1 MTKMAEAQRGRAA
14 GGQMR
19 PKFPGFSDLE
29 RNVIQHARIFTE
41 PAALRL
47 ARAEPL
53 LKRSIPVLITAFL
66 LVVAISRFSGIVIE
80 YARMEASARQVTVL
94 AAATASAALQ
104 ENGAALFDKSQ
115 KWEVEQRLN
124 TFLPADMLEPGAF
137 VLAVRNDGRVF
148 AGSSGSL
155 PYTGRTLATVAPE
168 VAAFQYFG
176 ERSTVMKTF
185 ISGGEHI
192 VALAQVPGGAGTL
205 LVASPLSRIDKLWRD
220 EVSLN
225 VTLFAGISAILLVV
239 LYAYY
244 IQAKR
249 ARDADQIFAESNLR
263 VETALSRGRCGLW
276 DFDMPN
282 RRLFWSRSMYEM
294 LGMPPQGNVLSFG
307 DAARL
312 MHPDDGSIYKVART
326 IARGDARQIDQIFR
340 MRHADGHYVWLRAR
354 AQVIRTTSGRV
365 HLIGIAMDVTEQH
378 RLAQR
383 YAEADQRLADAIE
396 CTSEAFVLWDK
407 NDRLV
412 MCNAHYQQAY
422 QLPDSV
428 LVPGT
433 ERSVVNAA
441 AARPIIERRIA
452 DPDRSNH
459 SQTSEVQLSDQRWLQ
474 INDRRTRD
482 GGMVSVGTD
491 ITLLKRHQ
499 VRLRESE
506 RRLMATIG
514 DLSASR
520 ITLERQ
526 KAELSV
532 ANANYQA
539 EKERA
544 EAANRAKSEFLANMS
559 HELRTPLNAILGFSE
574 ILQNQMFGPLG
585 SDKYDEYSHDIHDS
599 GKHLL
604 NVINDILD
612 MSKIEAG
619 QMQINREKIDL
630 APLIEETL
638 RFTTIPAEQKNICVD
653 QQVSSGLTI
662 VADRR
667 AMKQVLLN
675 LLSNA
680 VKFTNEGGR
689 ISLRARKVAGAVT
702 LTIAD
707 TGIGIPRAALQK
719 IGQPFEQVQNQYA
732 KSRGGSGLG
741 LAISRS
747 LTSLHGGSMKI
758 YSTEN
763 VGTII
768 SLRIPDTALRD
779 PLDRPACRALPT
791 AEENQRLTVA

>member
-1 MTKMAEAQRGRAA
+1 
-14 GGQMR
+14 MR
-19 PKFPGFSDLE
+19 
-29 RNVIQHARIFTE
+29 
-41 PAALRL
+41 RL
-47 ARAEPL
+47 AGAEPL
-53 LKRSIPVLITAFL
+53 LKRSIPILITAFL
-66 LVVAISRFSGIVIE
+66 LVVAISRISGIMVE
-80 YARMEASARQVTVL
+80 YARMEASARQVTIL

-104 ENGAALFDKSQ
+104 ENGVALFDKAQ
-115 KWEVEQRLN
+115 KWDVEQRLN
-124 TFLPADMLEPGAF
+124 AVLSPDMLEPGAF
-137 VLAVRNDGRVF
+137 VLTVRNDGRIF
-148 AGSSGSL
+148 ASSPDGAV
-155 PYTGRTLATVAPE
+155 YTGRTLNAVAPE

-185 ISGGEHI
+185 IGGTEHI
-192 VALAQVPGGAGTL
+192 VALMQVPGGAGTL
-205 LVASPLSRIDKLWRD
+205 LVATPLAGIQKLWRD

-225 VTLFAGISAILLVV
+225 VTLFAGISAILLIV

-294 LGMPPQGNVLSFG
+294 LGMPPQSNVLSFG

-326 IARGDARQIDQIFR
+326 IAKGDARQIDQIFR
-340 MRHADGHYVWLRAR
+340 MRHADGHYVWMRAR
-354 AQVIRTTSGRV
+354 AQVIRTASGRV

-412 MCNAHYQQAY
+412 MCNTHYQQAY
-422 QLPDSV
+422 KLPDRV
-428 LVPGT
+428 LVAGT
-433 ERSVVNAA
+433 ERSVVNSA

-452 DPDRSNH
+452 DPDRSNQ

-482 GGMVSVGTD
+482 GGLVSVGTD

-514 DLSASR
+514 DLSTSR

-585 SDKYDEYSHDIHDS
+585 SEKYDEYSHDIHDS

-619 QMQINREKIDL
+619 QMKLNRETIDL
-630 APLIEETL
+630 APLIMETL
-638 RFTTIPAEQKNICVD
+638 RFTTIPAQQKNICVD
-653 QQVSSGLTI
+653 QQISSGLTI
-662 VADRR
+662 TADRR

-680 VKFTNEGGR
+680 VKFTNEGGK

-707 TGIGIPRAALQK
+707 TGIGIPRLALDK
-719 IGQPFEQVQNQYA
+719 IGQPFEQVQSQYA
-732 KSRGGSGLG
+732 KSKGGSGLG

-747 LTSLHGGSMKI
+747 LTNLHGGAMKI
-758 YSTEN
+758 HSQEN

-768 SLRIPDTALRD
+768 SLRIPDTSPRMI
-779 PLDRPACRALPT
+779 
-791 AEENQRLTVA
+791 

>member
-1 MTKMAEAQRGRAA
+1 
-14 GGQMR
+14 MR
-19 PKFPGFSDLE
+19 
-29 RNVIQHARIFTE
+29 
-41 PAALRL
+41 RL
-47 ARAEPL
+47 AGAEPL
-53 LKRSIPVLITAFL
+53 LKRSIPILITAFL
-66 LVVAISRFSGIVIE
+66 LVVAISRISGIMVE

-104 ENGAALFDKSQ
+104 ENGVALFDKAQ
-115 KWEVEQRLN
+115 KWDVEQRLN
-124 TFLPADMLEPGAF
+124 AILSPDMLETGAF
-137 VLAVRNDGRVF
+137 VLTVRNDGRIF
-148 AGSSGSL
+148 ASSPDGAV
-155 PYTGRTLATVAPE
+155 YTGRTLNAVAPE

-176 ERSTVMKTF
+176 DRSTVMKTF
-185 ISGGEHI
+185 IGGTEHI
-192 VALAQVPGGAGTL
+192 VALMQVPGGAGTL
-205 LVASPLSRIDKLWRD
+205 LVATPLAGIQKLWRD

-225 VTLFAGISAILLVV
+225 VTLFAGISAILLIV

-294 LGMPPQGNVLSFG
+294 LGMPPQSNVLSFG

-326 IARGDARQIDQIFR
+326 IAKGDARQIDQIFR
-340 MRHADGHYVWLRAR
+340 MRHADGHYVWMRAR
-354 AQVIRTTSGRV
+354 AQVIRTASGRV

-412 MCNAHYQQAY
+412 MCNTHYQQAY
-422 QLPDSV
+422 KLPDRV
-428 LVPGT
+428 LVAGT

-441 AARPIIERRIA
+441 SARPIIERRIA
-452 DPDRSNH
+452 DPDRSNQ

-482 GGMVSVGTD
+482 GGLVSVGTD

-514 DLSASR
+514 DLSTSR

-532 ANANYQA
+532 ANSNYQA

-585 SDKYDEYSHDIHDS
+585 SEKYDEYSHDIHDS

-619 QMQINREKIDL
+619 QMKLNRETIDL
-630 APLIEETL
+630 APLIMETL
-638 RFTTIPAEQKNICVD
+638 RFTTIPAQQKNICVD
-653 QQVSSGLTI
+653 QQISSGLTI
-662 VADRR
+662 TADRR

-680 VKFTNEGGR
+680 VKFTNEGGK

-707 TGIGIPRAALQK
+707 TGIGIPRLALDK
-719 IGQPFEQVQNQYA
+719 IGQPFEQVQSQYA
-732 KSRGGSGLG
+732 KSKGGSGLG

-747 LTSLHGGSMKI
+747 LTSLHGGAMKI
-758 YSTEN
+758 HSQEN

-768 SLRIPDTALRD
+768 SLRIPDTSPR
-779 PLDRPACRALPT
+779 
-791 AEENQRLTVA
+791 VV

>member
-1 MTKMAEAQRGRAA
+1 LTKMAEAQRGRAA
-14 GGQMR
+14 GERLR
-19 PKFPGFSDLE
+19 PRFPGFSRLE
-29 RNVIQHARIFTE
+29 RDVIQHARIFTE
-41 PAALRL
+41 PAVRRL
-47 ARAEPL
+47 AGAEPL
-53 LKRSIPVLITAFL
+53 LKRSIPILITAFL
-66 LVVAISRFSGIVIE
+66 LVVAISRISGIMVE

-104 ENGAALFDKSQ
+104 ENGVALFDKAQ
-115 KWEVEQRLN
+115 KWDVEQRLN
-124 TFLPADMLEPGAF
+124 AVITPDMLEAGAF
-137 VLAVRNDGRVF
+137 VLTVRNDGRIF
-148 AGSSGSL
+148 ASSPDGAV
-155 PYTGRTLATVAPE
+155 YTGRTLNAVAPE

-185 ISGGEHI
+185 IGGGEYI
-192 VALAQVPGGAGTL
+192 VALMQVPGGAGTL
-205 LVASPLSRIDKLWRD
+205 LVATPLAGIQKLWRD

-225 VTLFAGISAILLVV
+225 VTLFAGISAILLIV

-294 LGMPPQGNVLSFG
+294 LGMPPQSNVLSFG

-326 IARGDARQIDQIFR
+326 IAKGDARQIDQIFR
-340 MRHADGHYVWLRAR
+340 MRHADGHYVWMRAR
-354 AQVIRTTSGRV
+354 AQVIRTASGRV

-412 MCNAHYQQAY
+412 MCNTHYQQAY
-422 QLPDSV
+422 KLPDRV
-428 LVPGT
+428 LVAGT
-433 ERSVVNAA
+433 ERSAVNAA

-452 DPDRSNH
+452 DPDRSNQ

-482 GGMVSVGTD
+482 GGLVSVGTD

-514 DLSASR
+514 DLSTSR

-532 ANANYQA
+532 ANSNYQA

-585 SDKYDEYSHDIHDS
+585 SEKYDEYSHDIHDS

-619 QMQINREKIDL
+619 QMKLNRETIDL
-630 APLIEETL
+630 APLIMETL
-638 RFTTIPAEQKNICVD
+638 RFTTIPAQQKNICVD
-653 QQVSSGLTI
+653 QQISSGLTI
-662 VADRR
+662 TADRR

-680 VKFTNEGGR
+680 VKFTNEGGK

-707 TGIGIPRAALQK
+707 TGIGIPRLALDK
-719 IGQPFEQVQNQYA
+719 IGQPFEQVQSQYA
-732 KSRGGSGLG
+732 KSKGGSGLG

-747 LTSLHGGSMKI
+747 LTNLHGGAMKI
-758 YSTEN
+758 HSQEN

-768 SLRIPDTALRD
+768 SLRIPDTSPR
-779 PLDRPACRALPT
+779 
-791 AEENQRLTVA
+791 VI

>member
-1 MTKMAEAQRGRAA
+1 MAEAQRGRAA
-14 GGQMR
+14 GERLR
-19 PKFPGFSDLE
+19 PKFPGFSKLE
-29 RNVIQHARIFTE
+29 KGVIQHARIFTE

-53 LKRSIPVLITAFL
+53 LKRSIPILITAFL
-66 LVVAISRFSGIVIE
+66 LVVAISRISGIMVE
-80 YARMEASARQVTVL
+80 YARMEASSRQVTML

-104 ENGAALFDKSQ
+104 ENGVALFDKAQ
-115 KWEVEQRLN
+115 KWDVEQRLN
-124 TFLPADMLEPGAF
+124 TFLAPDMLEAGAF
-137 VLAVRNDGRVF
+137 VLTVRNDGRIF
-148 AGSSGSL
+148 ASSPEGAV
-155 PYTGRTLATVAPE
+155 YTGRTLTAVAPE

-185 ISGGEHI
+185 IGGAEHI
-192 VALAQVPGGAGTL
+192 VALMQVPGGAGTL
-205 LVASPLSRIDKLWRD
+205 LVATPLARIEKLWRD

-294 LGMPPQGNVLSFG
+294 LGMPPQSSVLSFG

-326 IARGDARQIDQIFR
+326 IAKGDARQIDQIFR
-340 MRHADGHYVWLRAR
+340 MRHADGHYVWMRAR

-422 QLPDSV
+422 KLPDRV
-428 LVPGT
+428 LVAGT
-433 ERSVVNAA
+433 ERSVVTAA

-459 SQTSEVQLSDQRWLQ
+459 SQTSEVQLADQRWLQ

-482 GGMVSVGTD
+482 GGLVSVGTD

-514 DLSASR
+514 DLSTSR

-585 SDKYDEYSHDIHDS
+585 SEKYDEYSHDIHDS

-619 QMQINREKIDL
+619 QMKINRETIDL

-638 RFTTIPAEQKNICVD
+638 RFTTIPAQQKNICVD
-653 QQVSSGLTI
+653 QQISSGLTI
-662 VADRR
+662 TADRR

-680 VKFTNEGGR
+680 VKFTNEGGK

-707 TGIGIPRAALQK
+707 TGIGIPRLALEK
-719 IGQPFEQVQNQYA
+719 IGQPFEQVQSQYA
-732 KSRGGSGLG
+732 KSKGGSGLG

-747 LTSLHGGSMKI
+747 LTNLHGGAMKI
-758 YSTEN
+758 YSQEN

-768 SLRIPDTALRD
+768 SLRIPDTA
-779 PLDRPACRALPT
+779 PRAVSETKANPVY
-791 AEENQRLTVA
+791 A